1 MELEI
6 KGKGREE
13 ECNKGRN
20 EGRRGHRVDKGG
32 RKKTEGKIKNREER
46 VKRNAKDFLCER
58 LCLFEFLGVY
68 FLSCF

>member
-20 EGRRGHRVDKGG
+20 EGRRGQGVDKGG
-32 RKKTEGKIKNREER
+32 RKKTGK
-46 VKRNAKDFLCER
+46 
-58 LCLFEFLGVY
+58 
-68 FLSCF
+68 